1 MIKTWRVK
9 LHTWDQKPSNYT
21 ERLNDSEDFM
31 DYDDNEENFND
42 NVLIIQEN
50 NEYIFWNTENI
61 TILSFKYLLF

>member
-1 MIKTWRVK
+1 
-9 LHTWDQKPSNYT
+9 
-21 ERLNDSEDFM
+21 M

-61 TILSFKYLLF
+61 NTIIKIFTFLIDILKILF